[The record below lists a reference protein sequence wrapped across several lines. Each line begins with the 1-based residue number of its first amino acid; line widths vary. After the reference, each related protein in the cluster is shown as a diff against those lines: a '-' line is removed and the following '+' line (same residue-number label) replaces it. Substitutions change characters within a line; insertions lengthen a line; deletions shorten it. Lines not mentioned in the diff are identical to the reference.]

1 MASLLLSAGAAIAR
15 RHPNKPIN
23 LMVPYPAGGPSDALA
38 CKYAVRQ
45 RCPSITPG
53 RWRAEFEQDGFKDA
67 VTHLMLKC
75 TAIHQSKLD
84 KRTAT

>member
-15 RHPNKPIN
+15 RHPNKPIKP
-23 LMVPYPAGGPSDALA
+23 MVPYPAGGPSDALA

>member
-15 RHPNKPIN
+15 RHPNKPN
-23 LMVPYPAGGPSDALA
+23 NQMVPYPAGGPSDALA

-53 RWRAEFEQDGFKDA
+53 RWRAEFVQDGFKDA

-75 TAIHQSKLD
+75 TAIHQSMLD
-84 KRTAT
+84 QRTAT